1 MITGFIRLI
10 APLLFN
16 PVFIGFIV
24 IFFLIC
30 CVLLIGKKE
39 TSFFRY
45 LIYAYVII
53 CFLFFIF
60 LLWCVIGFGN
70 STPKADPIPYFI
82 K

>member
-39 TSFFRY
+39 TSFF
-45 LIYAYVII
+45 
-53 CFLFFIF
+53 
-60 LLWCVIGFGN
+60 
-70 STPKADPIPYFI
+70 SDT
-82 K
+82 

>member
-39 TSFFRY
+39 TSFFSPKN
-45 LIYAYVII
+45 
-53 CFLFFIF
+53 FHK
-60 LLWCVIGFGN
+60 
-70 STPKADPIPYFI
+70 STLSTTDS
-82 K
+82 

>member
-39 TSFFRY
+39 TSFF
-45 LIYAYVII
+45 
-53 CFLFFIF
+53 
-60 LLWCVIGFGN
+60 
-70 STPKADPIPYFI
+70 PIPNICVCYHLFIVFYFFTMVCNWFW
-82 K
+82 

>member
-1 MITGFIRLI
+1 MITGLISLI

-30 CVLLIGKKE
+30 CVLLMTKKG

-45 LIYAYVII
+45 LMYMYVIF
-53 CFLFFIF
+53 CLLFFIF

-70 STPKADPIPYFI
+70 NTPKVDPVPYFM
-82 K
+82 